1 MPELPEMENY
11 KNLLTPLVI
20 GKRITYVDID
30 RIKSINI
37 EPENLK
43 DSLVGQQITHIERK
57 AKHLLFH
64 LDTGNILVLHL
75 MLGGLMFFGRE
86 EERPKRTTQIE
97 ISFGEEILYFIGLRL
112 GYLHFYT
119 KENIME
125 KIGQLG
131 PEPLENGFTSEQFTS
146 MMTKKRGTL
155 KPILVDQK
163 FISGIGN
170 CYSDEICFHAG
181 ILPTRNVKDI
191 ESQELNKLFHS
202 IQFILQEAISYGGYM
217 ELPLYKGDTLTGGYN
232 PECKVYDRENEP
244 CLRCNQAI
252 LKDNIG
258 SRKTF
263 FCRNCQN

>member
-11 KNLLTPLVI
+11 KNLLSPLVI
-20 GKRITYVDID
+20 GRTVTHVDIN

-37 EPENLK
+37 EPEPFK
-43 DSLVGQQITHIERK
+43 GSLVGQRISHIERK

-97 ISFGEEILYFIGLRL
+97 IAFGEEILYFIGLRL

-119 KENIME
+119 KESIEM

-131 PEPLENGFTSEQFTS
+131 PEPLENGFTSNQFTS
-146 MMTKKRGTL
+146 MMAKKRGTL
-155 KPILVDQK
+155 KPILVDQR

-181 ILPTRNVKDI
+181 ILPTRNVKDLGA
-191 ESQELNKLFHS
+191 QELSKLFYS
-202 IQFILQEAISYGGYM
+202 LQFVLHEAISYGGYD
-217 ELPLYKGDTLTGGYN
+217 PK
-232 PECKVYDRENEP
+232 CRVYDRENEP

-252 LKDNIG
+252 LQDKIG